1 MKSQFPTLER
11 GLQFAHEFA
20 RKNWRRLLRYRV
32 RLFMSEEAFHLVVA
46 GVVGVLGGITNF
58 VFYLTTDWV
67 KHFTLRKPGE
77 LEEAAVLLDGWQ
89 RMLVPTLGG
98 LGAGLVL
105 YWGLKLVG
113 RPDSANLLEAVAAGD
128 GRLRFRYGLIK
139 AASSVLSVATGASIG
154 REGVVTNLTA
164 TLASQGGQIAR
175 WQPFR
180 LRMLVAC
187 GASAGMAAAY
197 GAPISGAVFAAQIVL
212 GNFAMKLFA
221 PLIVSA
227 VIASVVSHSF
237 FLVPPWY
244 QVPQVEF
251 RDLTQL
257 PWFLLLGLLAGVV
270 GAMFLRML
278 RDIELLFSRFNL
290 PLHLRLAAAGLVVGM
305 IAIGFPE
312 VWGNGYSTTNRFLE
326 GSVPLEIAC
335 ALLFAKLM
343 STLVTVGAGTVGGVF
358 TPTLFLGA
366 ALGATFGG
374 VLHALGWAS
383 ATPPPIGA
391 FALVGMGSVL
401 AATVHAPLLAMI
413 VVFEISLNQSL
424 MPPLMLSC
432 AVAAIV
438 AKRLHPESVYTQP
451 LQLKGIDAAS
461 EANLFGA
468 ASHQSVGDLMRAPVP
483 PVRDNT
489 PLPDIAAKFLT
500 TAYNFIPVVDAGGHL
515 LGQVS
520 LHDLKQHLGAG
531 AELNSVIALD
541 IMRAAPAVLTPNQL
555 LPDALHVLLSSEQRN
570 IPVVN
575 NHKEQLLV
583 GSLVRAEALG
593 TLSEAIDASSGQR
606 AKK

>member
-1 MKSQFPTLER
+1 MKARFQTLER
-11 GLQFAHEFA
+11 GLQFAHGFV
-20 RKNWRRLLRYRV
+20 RKNWRRLLRLRV
-32 RLFMSEEAFHLVVA
+32 KLFLSEEAFHLLVA
-46 GVVGVLGGITNF
+46 GVVGILGGITNF
-58 VFYLTTDWV
+58 VFYFATEWV
-67 KHFTLRKPGE
+67 KHFTLQQPGE
-77 LEEAAVLLDGWQ
+77 LAETAALLGWWE
-89 RMLVPTLGG
+89 RMLVPALGG

-113 RPDSANLLEAVAAGD
+113 TTGSANLLEAVAAGD
-128 GRLRFRYGLIK
+128 GRMRFRQGLIK
-139 AASSVLSVATGASIG
+139 AASSVLSVATGASVG

-164 TLASQGGQIAR
+164 TLASQGGQIAK

-227 VIASVVSHSF
+227 VVASVVSHSF
-237 FLVPPWY
+237 FLVPRWY
-244 QVPQVEF
+244 VVPHVEF
-251 RDLTQL
+251 RDMTQL
-257 PWFLLLGLLAGVV
+257 PWFLLLGFLAGCV

-278 RDIELLFSRFNL
+278 RDIELLYSRFKL
-290 PLHLRLAAAGLVVGM
+290 PLHCRLAVAGLIVGA
-305 IAIGFPE
+305 IAIGYPE

-326 GSVPLEIAC
+326 GSVVLVA
-335 ALLFAKLM
+335 AFGLLFAKLIA
-343 STLVTVGAGTVGGVF
+343 TLVTVGAGTVGGVF

-366 ALGATFGG
+366 ALGAAFGG
-374 VLHALGWAS
+374 ALHALGFAS
-383 ATPPPIGA
+383 NPEVPIGA

-438 AKRLHPESVYTQP
+438 AKQLHPDSVYTQP
-451 LQLKGIDAAS
+451 LQLKGIDADS
-461 EANLFGA
+461 ETNLFGA
-468 ASHQSVGDLMRAPVP
+468 ASHQSVGDLMRTPVP
-483 PVRDNT
+483 PVGDNT
-489 PLPDIAAKFLT
+489 PLPEIAAKFLT
-500 TAYNFIPVVDAGGHL
+500 TPYNFIPVVNAEGHL

-531 AELNSVIALD
+531 SELNSVIALD

-555 LPDALHVLLSSEQRN
+555 LPDALPVLLSSEQRN

-606 AKK
+606 TK